1 MFSNINFVN
10 VFIKMTWQD
19 PSILIFSFFWVILW
33 SKFWFLLSS
42 VSLWSFEIPMKLV
55 VIFFPPV
62 KCNTERDYKRIG
74 PGLFNIISQL
84 MQAKNEML
92 GSVRLLEQMGFEL
105 YASMGTGDFYQEHGV
120 KVNFNWFS
128 LGL

>member
-1 MFSNINFVN
+1 MEFWNPNEISSYFFS
-10 VFIKMTWQD
+10 
-19 PSILIFSFFWVILW
+19 
-33 SKFWFLLSS
+33 
-42 VSLWSFEIPMKLV
+42 
-55 VIFFPPV
+55 PV

-120 KVNFNWFS
+120 KVNFDWS
-128 LGL
+128 SMGL